1 MLKKLRN
8 KAKVEL
14 YVWIGILIAT
24 YLFSLYFNM
33 NEVFYYFFKAYEVYN
48 LDEVFIALNITGFL
62 GLIFSFVKIKAMEKE
77 IARRMEAEKNFHWVE
92 CHDPV
97 TGLPNTI
104 ILNSTIAQYNHENKS
119 SFGVFT
125 IEINR
130 LKDINDIFGHDYHD
144 EIFKIVAERLLNIF
158 PGCVYKLAADDF
170 LVLRPNIDK
179 TDLTSL
185 SGRVMRS
192 LCSPVNLDGFTF
204 NISANIGISRSP
216 EDSCDLKK
224 VIQQS
229 DCAMHVAKKAGREQI
244 RAFSASMEE
253 SLLSMAQLERDFKSA
268 LKNKV
273 FVSHYQPLVDLKS
286 EKIIGFEALARW
298 EISAGKFIPP
308 SKFIALAEDTGAIT
322 ELTEYLLREAC
333 LEALKWPSDKRLSFN
348 LSPLLLCDKNLKS
361 RIIGILD
368 DVGFPPEQ
376 LEIEVTESALFSNR
390 HLARYTLKR
399 LRDAGVKIALDDFG
413 TGYSSLSQLCD
424 FPFDT
429 LKIDKSFIDTF
440 QTNEKQNK
448 IVCSILSL
456 ANALNVKVVAEGIEY
471 KSQLIILQELGCDI
485 GQGYFLG
492 KPVPAANIHKSIKSP
507 LTEAEKVTAE

>member
-1 MLKKLRN
+1 MLRKLRN

-14 YVWIGILIAT
+14 YVWTGLFIAT
-24 YLFSLYFNM
+24 YLFCLYFNM
-33 NEVFYYFFKAYEVYN
+33 NEVFYTFFTSYEIYN
-48 LDEVFIALNITGFL
+48 LDEIFIALNVTGFL
-62 GLIFSFVKIKAMEKE
+62 GLIFSFMRIKTMEKE
-77 IARRMEAEKNFHWVE
+77 INRRMEAEKNFQWVE
-92 CHDPV
+92 CHDLV
-97 TGLPNTI
+97 TGLPNIT
-104 ILNSTIAQYNHENKS
+104 ILNAAIAQYRYENKTRC
-119 SFGVFT
+119 GIFT

-130 LKDINDIFGHDYHD
+130 LKDINNIFGHDHHN
-144 EIFKIVAERLLNIF
+144 EILKIVAERLLNIF
-158 PGCVYKLAADDF
+158 PGCVYKLAADSF
-170 LVLRPNIDK
+170 LVLKPNIDK
-179 TDLTSL
+179 TNLSSL
-185 SGRVMRS
+185 SARVMRS

-204 NISANIGISRSP
+204 NISANMGISRFP
-216 EDSCDLKK
+216 EDSSDLKK

-244 RAFSASMEE
+244 RAFSADMED
-253 SLLSMAQLERDFKSA
+253 SLLAMAQLESDFKSA
-268 LKNKV
+268 LQNKV

-286 EKIIGFEALARW
+286 EKTIGFEALARW
-298 EISAGKFIPP
+298 EISEGKFIPP

-333 LEALKWPSDKRLSFN
+333 LDALKWPSDKFLSFN
-348 LSPLLLCDKNLKS
+348 LSPFLLCNKDLKS
-361 RIIGILD
+361 RIIAILD
-368 DVGFPPEQ
+368 DVGFPPER
-376 LEIEVTESALFSNR
+376 LEVEVTESALFSDK

-413 TGYSSLSQLCD
+413 TGYSSLSQLCN

-485 GQGYFLG
+485 GQGYYLG
-492 KPVPAANIHKSIKSP
+492 KPAPVATIRQSIKSP
-507 LTEAEKVTAE
+507 LTEA